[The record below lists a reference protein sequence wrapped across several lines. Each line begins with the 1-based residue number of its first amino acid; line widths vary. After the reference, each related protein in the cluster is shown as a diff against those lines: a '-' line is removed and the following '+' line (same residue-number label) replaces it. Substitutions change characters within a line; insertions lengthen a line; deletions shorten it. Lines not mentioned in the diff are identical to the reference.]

1 MKKNFKF
8 IIYLVFIVIISGFLL
23 IIFSKSLIKGK
34 FGLNLKHYV
43 WPLIPEKT
51 QTIIKILYDDK
62 YFKRNLNDYNVK
74 FLPKTQSINLDLEI
88 INIKNLESTDGIYD
102 KKSQK
107 KTFFIELI
115 DSNIWIIDVIGNI
128 YNLGDPKNIDYQ
140 GKNNHKKIKIDSNNL
155 EFFEVLD
162 TYTDDGNIFISYAKK
177 IEECYFINIA
187 VSKIESKLNF
197 KNFFSSDECS
207 KNRIQGGRLQK
218 YTFQKKK
225 GLLITVGDNSSRENE
240 NKNAQDDISIFGKIL
255 FKEYKDY
262 NEKNYTIFSK
272 GHRNPQGLLVHENTI
287 ISTEH
292 GPRGGDEINKIK
304 YNLNYGWPIASYG
317 EDYLTEE
324 SKYKKSH
331 EKFNFV
337 EPIFSFVP
345 SIGINE
351 IIHIPNNFNK
361 KWEDNFLIASLNDRS
376 VYRVKF
382 SKNFNKILYK
392 EKIFIGQRIRDLK
405 YDYLSKKIF
414 LALET
419 DGSLGII
426 QNFN

>member
-8 IIYLVFIVIISGFLL
+8 ILYLVFIVIISGFLL

-88 INIKNLESTDGIYD
+88 INIKNLESMDGIYD

-225 GLLITVGDNSSRENE
+225 G
-240 NKNAQDDISIFGKIL
+240 F
-255 FKEYKDY
+255 
-262 NEKNYTIFSK
+262 
-272 GHRNPQGLLVHENTI
+272 
-287 ISTEH
+287 
-292 GPRGGDEINKIK
+292 
-304 YNLNYGWPIASYG
+304 
-317 EDYLTEE
+317 
-324 SKYKKSH
+324 
-331 EKFNFV
+331 
-337 EPIFSFVP
+337 
-345 SIGINE
+345 
-351 IIHIPNNFNK
+351 
-361 KWEDNFLIASLNDRS
+361 
-376 VYRVKF
+376 
-382 SKNFNKILYK
+382 
-392 EKIFIGQRIRDLK
+392 
-405 YDYLSKKIF
+405 
-414 LALET
+414 
-419 DGSLGII
+419 
-426 QNFN
+426 

>member
-1 MKKNFKF
+1 MKKKLKF
-8 IIYLVFIVIISGFLL
+8 ISYLVFIIIICGFILFF
-23 IIFSKSLIKGK
+23 FSKSLVKGK
-34 FGLNLKHYV
+34 FGVGLKKYI
-43 WPLIPEKT
+43 WPLIPERS

-62 YFKRNLNDYNVK
+62 YFKRNLNDYNVR
-74 FLPKTQSINLDLEI
+74 FLPETQSISLDLEA
-88 INIKNLESTDGIYD
+88 INIEYLEEMHGIYN
-102 KKSQK
+102 KKSKK

-115 DSNIWIIDVIGNI
+115 DNNIWIIDVIGNI
-128 YNLGDPKNIDYQ
+128 YNLGNSKNIKYLKKD
-140 GKNNHKKIKIDSNNL
+140 NLKKIKINSNNL
-155 EFFEVLD
+155 ELFEVLD
-162 TYTDDGNIFISYAKK
+162 TYISDGDIFISYARKK
-177 IEECYFINIA
+177 GECYFINVA
-187 VSKIESKLNF
+187 VSKIDSKLNF

-218 YTFQKKK
+218 YTHNGKK
-225 GLLITVGDNSSRENE
+225 GILITVGDNSSRENE
-240 NKNAQDDISIFGKIL
+240 NKNAQDSSSIFGKIL
-255 FKEYKDY
+255 FKEYQDY
-262 NEKNYTIFSK
+262 NEKNYTLFSK
-272 GHRNPQGLLVHENTI
+272 GHRNPQGLLVYKNTI

-292 GPRGGDEINKIK
+292 GPRGGDEINKII

-317 EDYLTEE
+317 EDYLTDKK
-324 SKYKKSH
+324 KYKKNH

-351 IIHIPNNFNK
+351 IIHIPNSFNS

-376 VYRVKF
+376 IYRVKF
-382 SKNFNKILYK
+382 SKNFNRILYN

-405 YDYLSKKIF
+405 YDYESKSIF

-426 QNFN
+426 QNLN